1 MQNDKVHVHEIYS
14 VQHLYSLV
22 KILIAYHIEIYGTL
36 KKDIW
41 IHFEYC
47 HFEMYVTEIWVQLI
61 LFEFH
66 NFRIYSSFGHEY
78 NFMKAGRSSV

>member
-36 KKDIW
+36 KKDI
-41 IHFEYC
+41 
-47 HFEMYVTEIWVQLI
+47 
-61 LFEFH
+61 
-66 NFRIYSSFGHEY
+66 
-78 NFMKAGRSSV
+78 